1 VHKLASSLLARFFS
15 TILIILAIFVGSR
28 ALIRALPGDPVD
40 TLIAESGTSIPRA
53 VLLKELGL
61 DRPFFEATAQ
71 ELRSALHGD
80 LGVSLLNK
88 QPVLPLVKARF
99 LNTLALTACAFF
111 FALIFSLSLGLNAA
125 QKPGGI
131 ADSLCSLFGALSA
144 SLPTPWLGPMLII
157 LFAFWIPIFQ
167 LGDSLLLP
175 ALTLALSISG
185 FWSRLV
191 RERVRETLRHGSA
204 QAARARGLGEFK
216 VVVKYGLAPASGL
229 LAAYFGSQFGALLSG
244 AFVTEVIFNWKGMGN
259 LLVNSVLRRDYPVI
273 EAAICVGAICSVSGT
288 AIGDWIRSSIERRE
302 EHQL

>member
-1 VHKLASSLLARFFS
+1 VQRFFS
-15 TILIILAIFVGSR
+15 TVLIVLSIFLGSR

-61 DRPFFEATAQ
+61 DRPFFESALQ
-71 ELRSALHGD
+71 DFRSALHGD

-88 QPVLPLVKARF
+88 QPVLPLLKTRF
-99 LNTLALTACAFF
+99 LNTLALTTTAFF
-111 FALIFSLSLGLNAA
+111 FALLLSMSLGLRAA
-125 QKPGGI
+125 QNPGGL
-131 ADSLCSLFGALSA
+131 ADTLCSVFGALSA

-167 LGDSLLLP
+167 LGDSLVLP

-185 FWSRLV
+185 FWARLI
-191 RERVRETLRHGSA
+191 RERVRESLRHGST
-204 QAARARGLGEFK
+204 QAARARGLPELK
-216 VVVKYGLAPASGL
+216 VVLKYGLAPASGL
-229 LAAYFGSQFGALLSG
+229 IAAYFGSQFGALLSG

-259 LLVNSVLRRDYPVI
+259 LLVNSVLRRDYPMI
-273 EAAICVGAICSVSGT
+273 EAAIFVGAICSVAGT
-288 AIGDWIRSSIERRE
+288 AAGDWIRSSIERRE